1 MEQKVSYGVAHF
13 GGTEK
18 NVHFWWVCQFLQS
31 IFWSKEENLEWS
43 GPRQA
48 YNALPKI

>member
-18 NVHFWWVCQFLQS
+18 KCPFLCQFLQS